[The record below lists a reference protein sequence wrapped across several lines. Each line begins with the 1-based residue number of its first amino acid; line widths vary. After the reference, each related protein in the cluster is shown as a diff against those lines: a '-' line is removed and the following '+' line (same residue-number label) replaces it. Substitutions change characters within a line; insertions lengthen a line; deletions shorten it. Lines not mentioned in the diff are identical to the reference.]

1 MYHVKSSL
9 HVQHRYHALAGGQP
23 GMGERSRLRPQQG
36 AGARGGAGAGSLV
49 MAALTL
55 ALVGLVLGL
64 ALVPW
69 SRDTAAPPP
78 DTPPDTPL
86 APPPATPP
94 DTVAACGDNEDCAR
108 VAEVMDTR
116 HGRTTL

>member
-9 HVQHRYHALAGGQP
+9 HVQHRYHALAGGGGQP

-36 AGARGGAGAGSLV
+36 AGARGGAGAGAGSLV

-78 DTPPDTPL
+78 DTPQD
-86 APPPATPP
+86 TPP
-94 DTVAACGDNEDCAR
+94 DTVAACGDNEECAR

-116 HGRTTL
+116 HGRTRL

>member
-1 MYHVKSSL
+1 
-9 HVQHRYHALAGGQP
+9 
-23 GMGERSRLRPQQG
+23 MGERSRLRPQQG

-78 DTPPDTPL
+78 DTPP
-86 APPPATPP
+86 APPP
-94 DTVAACGDNEDCAR
+94 DTVAACGDNEECAR

-116 HGRTTL
+116 HGRTRLYLDLPHVMHKFTKYHYDIMAIIMKI

>member
-9 HVQHRYHALAGGQP
+9 HVQHRYHALAGGGGQP

-36 AGARGGAGAGSLV
+36 AGAQGGAGAGSLV

-78 DTPPDTPL
+78 DTPL
-86 APPPATPP
+86 APPPDTPP

-108 VAEVMDTR
+108 MAEVMDTR

>member
-1 MYHVKSSL
+1 M
-9 HVQHRYHALAGGQP
+9 QHRYHALAGGQP
-23 GMGERSRLRPQQG
+23 GMGERSRLRPQQ
-36 AGARGGAGAGSLV
+36 GAGAGSLV

-69 SRDTAAPPP
+69 SRDTAAPPQ
-78 DTPPDTPL
+78 D
-86 APPPATPP
+86 TPP

-108 VAEVMDTR
+108 MAEVMDTR
-116 HGRTTL
+116 HGHTSRH

>member
-1 MYHVKSSL
+1 
-9 HVQHRYHALAGGQP
+9 
-23 GMGERSRLRPQQG
+23 MGERSRLRPQQG

-78 DTPPDTPL
+78 DTPPDTPSDT
-86 APPPATPP
+86 PPA
-94 DTVAACGDNEDCAR
+94 TVAACGDNEDCAR

-116 HGRTTL
+116 HGRTARH

>member
-1 MYHVKSSL
+1 MYHVESSL
-9 HVQHRYHALAGGQP
+9 PVQHRYHALAGGGGQP

-78 DTPPDTPL
+78 DTPPDT
-86 APPPATPP
+86 
-94 DTVAACGDNEDCAR
+94 VAACGDNEECAR

-116 HGRTTL
+116 HGRTRL

>member
-1 MYHVKSSL
+1 
-9 HVQHRYHALAGGQP
+9 
-23 GMGERSRLRPQQG
+23 MGERSRLRPQQG

-78 DTPPDTPL
+78 DT
-86 APPPATPP
+86 
-94 DTVAACGDNEDCAR
+94 VAACGDNEECAR

-116 HGRTTL
+116 HGRTRLYLDLPHVMHKFTKYHYDIMAIIMKI

>member
-1 MYHVKSSL
+1 MYHVESSL
-9 HVQHRYHALAGGQP
+9 PVQHRYHALAGGGGQP

-64 ALVPW
+64 ALVSW
-69 SRDTAAPPP
+69 SRDTV
-78 DTPPDTPL
+78 DTPP
-86 APPPATPP
+86 A
-94 DTVAACGDNEDCAR
+94 TVAACGDNEECAR

-116 HGRTTL
+116 HGRTRL